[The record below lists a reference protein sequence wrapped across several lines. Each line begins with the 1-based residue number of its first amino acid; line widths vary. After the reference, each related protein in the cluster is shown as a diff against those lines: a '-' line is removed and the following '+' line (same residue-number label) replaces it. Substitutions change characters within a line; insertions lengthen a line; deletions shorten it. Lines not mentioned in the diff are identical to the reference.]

1 MAILAILT
9 LIVAVIGVLLL
20 TQVMKLFQ
28 PGERKM
34 QQEVNNMRLD
44 MQKWVGELVP
54 IDKKEL
60 ELFSLSQ
67 IKQVM
72 RKRWTTSAKG
82 IFTTIYNEPIV
93 AYSYKQFLGRG
104 RHALLYARSA
114 SHEYAYWIK
123 PKGVQVVIDNKLVGT
138 YKDNT
143 LLSAKSGK
151 PIAILQPETQNS
163 LLPVRINNREVGNLV
178 SANPAAG
185 KGLSQRAFE
194 FLKNDIT
201 EEEETLL
208 LALSVLELVNRK
220 VE

>member
-1 MAILAILT
+1 
-9 LIVAVIGVLLL
+9 
-20 TQVMKLFQ
+20 
-28 PGERKM
+28 M
-34 QQEVNNMRLD
+34 QQEVNLMRLD

-67 IKQVM
+67 IKQVL
-72 RKRWTTSAKG
+72 RKRWTTTAKG
-82 IFTTIYNEPIV
+82 IFTTIYNEPII

-114 SHEYAYWIK
+114 SHEYAYWIR

-138 YKDNT
+138 YKDGT

-151 PIAILQPETQNS
+151 PIAILQQARENA
-163 LLPVRINNREVGNLV
+163 LLPVRINNREVGSLV
-178 SANPAAG
+178 AADPTSS
-185 KGLSQRAFE
+185 KVSQRAFE
-194 FLKNDIT
+194 FLKNDMT

-208 LALSVLELVNRK
+208 LSLSVLELVNRK
-220 VE
+220 VQ

>member
-9 LIVAVIGVLLL
+9 LIVAVIGVVLL

-67 IKQVM
+67 IKQVL

-82 IFTTIYNEPIV
+82 IFTTIYNEPII

-114 SHEYAYWIK
+114 SHEYAFWIR

-151 PIAILQPETQNS
+151 PIAILQPETQNA
-163 LLPVRINNREVGNLV
+163 LLPVRINNREVGSLV
-178 SANPAAG
+178 SANPTAG

>member
-1 MAILAILT
+1 MAILTILT
-9 LIVAVIGVLLL
+9 LIVAVIGVVLL

-67 IKQVM
+67 IKQVL

-82 IFTTIYNEPIV
+82 IFTTIYNEPII

-114 SHEYAYWIK
+114 SHEYAFWIR
-123 PKGVQVVIDNKLVGT
+123 PKSVQVVIDNKLVGT

-163 LLPVRINNREVGNLV
+163 LLPVRINNREVGSLV

>member
-1 MAILAILT
+1 MAILTILT
-9 LIVAVIGVLLL
+9 LIVAVIGVVLL

-67 IKQVM
+67 IKQVL

-82 IFTTIYNEPIV
+82 IFTTIYNEPII

-114 SHEYAYWIK
+114 SHEYAFWIR

-163 LLPVRINNREVGNLV
+163 LLPVRINNREVGSLV

>member
-143 LLSAKSGK
+143 LLSAKS
-151 PIAILQPETQNS
+151 E
-163 LLPVRINNREVGNLV
+163 NLSRYYNQRPKTRYSPFASTTAKWATWYPLTPPQARA
-178 SANPAAG
+178 SANAP
-185 KGLSQRAFE
+185 SNF
-194 FLKNDIT
+194 
-201 EEEETLL
+201 
-208 LALSVLELVNRK
+208 
-220 VE
+220 

>member
-1 MAILAILT
+1 MAILAILS
-9 LIVAVIGVLLL
+9 LIVAVIGIVLL
-20 TQVMKLFQ
+20 TQMLNLFQ

-34 QQEVNNMRLD
+34 QQEVNLMRLD

-67 IKQVM
+67 IKQVL
-72 RKRWTTSAKG
+72 RKRWTTTAKG
-82 IFTTIYNEPIV
+82 IFTTIYNEPII

-114 SHEYAYWIK
+114 SHEYAYWIR

-138 YKDNT
+138 YKDGT

-151 PIAILQPETQNS
+151 PIAILQQARENA
-163 LLPVRINNREVGNLV
+163 LLPVRINNREVGSLV
-178 SANPAAG
+178 AADPTSS
-185 KGLSQRAFE
+185 KVSQRAFE
-194 FLKNDIT
+194 FLKNDMT

-208 LALSVLELVNRK
+208 LSLSVLELVNRK
-220 VE
+220 VQ

>member
-9 LIVAVIGVLLL
+9 LIVAVIGVVLL

-67 IKQVM
+67 IKQVL

-82 IFTTIYNEPIV
+82 IFTTIYNEPII

-114 SHEYAYWIK
+114 SHEYAFWIR

-138 YKDNT
+138 YRDNT

-151 PIAILQPETQNS
+151 PIAILQPETQNA
-163 LLPVRINNREVGNLV
+163 LLPVRINNREVGSLV
-178 SANPAAG
+178 SATPAAG